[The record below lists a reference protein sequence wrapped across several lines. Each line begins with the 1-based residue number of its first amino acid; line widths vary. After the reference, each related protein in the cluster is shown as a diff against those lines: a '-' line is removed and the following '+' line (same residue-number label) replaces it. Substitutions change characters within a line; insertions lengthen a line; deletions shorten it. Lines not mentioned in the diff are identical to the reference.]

1 MTVNLKGTLIHLY
14 RYKLVG
20 RCGNIQQFS
29 DDHFHFLSETKKKK
43 RTIEKVLE
51 REKRKD
57 EVLAEERRLT
67 GLDICSRI

>member
-1 MTVNLKGTLIHLY
+1 MY

-29 DDHFHFLSETKKKK
+29 DDHFHFLSETNKQK
-43 RTIEKVLE
+43 RKIEKVLE

>member
-43 RTIEKVLE
+43 KKGRLKKCLKERKEKMKCLL
-51 REKRKD
+51 RKGD
-57 EVLAEERRLT
+57 
-67 GLDICSRI
+67 

>member
-1 MTVNLKGTLIHLY
+1 MGTYSSFLMITSIS
-14 RYKLVG
+14 LVK
-20 RCGNIQQFS
+20 Q
-29 DDHFHFLSETKKKK
+29 KKK
-43 RTIEKVLE
+43 RKIEKVLE

>member
-1 MTVNLKGTLIHLY
+1 MY

-29 DDHFHFLSETKKKK
+29 DDRFHFLSETTKK
-43 RTIEKVLE
+43 RKIEKVLE

-57 EVLAEERRLT
+57 EVVAEERRLT

>member
-1 MTVNLKGTLIHLY
+1 MY
-14 RYKLVG
+14 RCKLVG

-43 RTIEKVLE
+43 KRKIEKVLE